1 MYTTMTTRNNNA
13 TLGRIYGGDTGLIHI
28 ADGQRRNVGARL
40 AVLLDS
46 IMRADARM
54 RGDRTEAEADR
65 QDLCP
70 GCYMVA
76 LFNACVELAVQ
87 NGQSLSELGNTMAAA
102 FQQLADNPN
111 ATAANIEHIGVILD
125 PPEPE
130 EQWPA
135 KDWESYALAQLLLN
149 GGASWAI

>member
-1 MYTTMTTRNNNA
+1 MTTRDNNP
-13 TLGRIYGGDTGLIHI
+13 TFGRIYGGDTGLIHI
-28 ADGQRRNVGARL
+28 ADGQRRHVGARI

-54 RGDRTEAEADR
+54 RGDRTEAQADK

-76 LFNACVELAVQ
+76 LFNACVELARQ
-87 NGQSLSELGNTMAAA
+87 NNQSLAELGASMAAA
-102 FQQLADNPN
+102 FQQLADNPH

-125 PPEPE
+125 PLDPSEGMDARE
-130 EQWPA
+130 
-135 KDWESYALAQLLLN
+135 WENYALAQLLVS
-149 GGASWAI
+149 GGAAWTI

>member
-1 MYTTMTTRNNNA
+1 MNTRDNNA
-13 TLGRIYGGDTGLIHI
+13 TLGRVYGGDTGLIHI
-28 ADGQRRNVGARL
+28 ADGQRRHVGARL
-40 AVLLDS
+40 AVMLDS

-76 LFNACVELAVQ
+76 MFNACVELARQ
-87 NGQSLSELGNTMAAA
+87 NGQSLAELGNSMAAA
-102 FQQLADNPN
+102 FQALADNPN

-125 PPEPE
+125 PPEPD
-130 EQWPA
+130 EQMSA
-135 KDWESYALAQLLLN
+135 ADWENYALAQLLLG

>member
-1 MYTTMTTRNNNA
+1 MTTRNNNA
-13 TLGRIYGGDTGLIHI
+13 TLGRVYGGDTGLIHI
-28 ADGQRRNVGARL
+28 ADGQRRHVGARL

-76 LFNACVELAVQ
+76 MFNACVELAQQ
-87 NGQSLSELGNTMAAA
+87 NGQSLSELGATMAAA
-102 FQQLADNPN
+102 FQQLADNPE

-125 PPEPE
+125 PLDPNEGMDARE
-130 EQWPA
+130 
-135 KDWESYALAQLLLN
+135 WENYALAQLLLS
-149 GGASWAI
+149 GGAAWIV